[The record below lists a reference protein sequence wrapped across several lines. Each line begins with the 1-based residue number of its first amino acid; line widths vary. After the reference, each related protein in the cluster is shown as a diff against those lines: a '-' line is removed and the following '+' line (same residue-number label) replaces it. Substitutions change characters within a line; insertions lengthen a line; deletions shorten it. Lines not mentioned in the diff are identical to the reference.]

1 MNLIRKDIKNF
12 GTLFFSAMLVIVLSA
27 CSASD
32 PEENDGYST
41 PLNVT
46 AQLAETIATRDYLAS
61 GDVTEGTYYIS
72 YPAVSTLEY
81 NLATV
86 NFDLSA
92 TPGIGVVIMP
102 DNQEMRWENVGG
114 NMPTFYL
121 DNVVP
126 TETDPEDPM
135 IVNFTNGGAY
145 TAAVFDD
152 VNGTN
157 DLLWGSLQVYNNT
170 RTLNFSLHHN
180 MARLRVEIS
189 VDKTFEIEEDLN
201 LEGATVQLSSI
212 NQQPLS
218 FDRQT
223 GLLALSTEPEA
234 YTNLTLV
241 NQNADLD
248 WVSEEPS
255 PDNENLTVYTTP
267 DFVLPP
273 QDLLTDDKRP
283 RLRIELANGRVFSGI
298 VPYAMDVVDS
308 DHPTAYPMTLSFLKE
323 HVLTLHTLISNEP
336 PTLSFMPVKVVEWVD
351 KGTFDVDGHQAGIYR
366 ASEFSSLIG
375 YYNAENEFQL
385 YRYGNLIDS
394 AWVFNLWSS
403 INLDYSQVSGMMR
416 PGGNKLGYSFKYNGY
431 GVILTQGTETKE
443 VSATQLVSVLSGTLT
458 FDQI

>member
-12 GTLFFSAMLVIVLSA
+12 GTLLFSAMLAIALSA

-32 PEENDGYST
+32 PEESDVYST

-46 AQLAETIATRDYLAS
+46 AQMAETISTRDYLDS
-61 GDVTEGTYYIS
+61 GEVTEGTYYIS

-86 NFDLSA
+86 NFDLA
-92 TPGIGVVIMP
+92 VTPGIGVVIMP
-102 DNQEMRWENVGG
+102 NNQEMRWENVGG

-126 TETDPEDPM
+126 TETEPEDQM

-145 TAAVFDD
+145 KAAVFDD
-152 VNGTN
+152 RNGSN

-180 MARLRVEIS
+180 MARLRVEVS
-189 VDKTFEIEEDLN
+189 VDKTFEIDDDLN
-201 LEGATVQLSSI
+201 LEGATVKLSSI

-218 FDRQT
+218 YDRQT
-223 GLLALSTEPEA
+223 GLFTLSTETSA
-234 YTNLTLV
+234 YTPLTLV
-241 NQNADLD
+241 NSSAGLN
-248 WVSEEPS
+248 WVSEEPD
-255 PDNENLTVYTTP
+255 PDNENLKVYTTP

-273 QDLLTDDKRP
+273 QDLLTDDNRP
-283 RLRIELANGRVFSGI
+283 RLTIELANGRKFSGI
-298 VPYAMDVVDS
+298 VPYAMNVVDS

-323 HVLTLHTLISNEP
+323 HVLTLHTLISNDP

-351 KGTFDVDGHQAGIYR
+351 KGTFDIDGHQAGIYR
-366 ASEFSSLIG
+366 ATEFYSLIG

-385 YRYGNLIDS
+385 YRYGNLTNS
-394 AWVFNLWSS
+394 VWVFNLWSS
-403 INLDYSQVSGMMR
+403 IDLDYSQVFGMMR
-416 PGGNKLGYSFKYNGY
+416 QGGNKLGYSFKYNGY
-431 GVILTQGTETKE
+431 GVTLTQGNVTKE
-443 VSATQLVSVLSGTLT
+443 VSATDLVSVLSGTLT